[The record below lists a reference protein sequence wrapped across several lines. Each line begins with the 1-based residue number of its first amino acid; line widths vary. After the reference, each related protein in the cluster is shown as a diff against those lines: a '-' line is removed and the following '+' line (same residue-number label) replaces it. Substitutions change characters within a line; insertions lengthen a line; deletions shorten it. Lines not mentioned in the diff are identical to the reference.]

1 MFFRRKSTFT
11 DNDLLSVI
19 EACRSNDVRAQRTL
33 FRQYYSYAKSICLRY
48 MANVD
53 EADDVLNES
62 FLKVFQHLGTYD
74 TALPFKAWLRTI
86 VVNTAIS
93 YHRKYHK
100 LDTVSTTPVS
110 FGTSERDQKP
120 IDVASGDE
128 TVVERLSADEILTL
142 VQQLPP
148 VPRTVFMMHVVDG
161 YSLREVADSLNA
173 NEATVRSHFL
183 RARLRLQ
190 ELVTQAAQTGV
201 KTNNQASRQ
210 STRYYE

>member
-1 MFFRRKSTFT
+1 LFFRRKSTFT

-100 LDTVSTTPVS
+100 LDTLLTTPTTP
-110 FGTSERDQKP
+110 GQTAP
-120 IDVASGDE
+120 DVPAADE
-128 TVVERLSADEILTL
+128 TVVEKLAAEEILAL

-190 ELVTQAAQTGV
+190 ELVTQAATARL
-201 KTNNQASRQ
+201 QASPPHA
-210 STRYYE
+210 TARYYDQ

>member
-1 MFFRRKSTFT
+1 LFFRRKSTFT

-19 EACRSNDVRAQRTL
+19 DACRSNDVRAQRTL

-74 TALPFKAWLRTI
+74 TTLPFKAWLRTI

-100 LDTVSTTPVS
+100 LDTISTTPTVP
-110 FGTSERDQKP
+110 GQTAP
-120 IDVASGDE
+120 DVAATDE
-128 TVVERLSADEILTL
+128 TVVDKLGAEEILAL

-161 YSLREVADSLNA
+161 YSLREVADNLNA

-190 ELVTQAAQTGV
+190 ELVTQATKTRLQT
-201 KTNNQASRQ
+201 THPHQPS
-210 STRYYE
+210 RYYEQ

>member
-19 EACRSNDVRAQRTL
+19 EACRDNDVRAQRTL

-62 FLKVFQHLGTYD
+62 FLKVFQHLGSYD
-74 TALPFKAWLRTI
+74 SALPFKAWLRTI
-86 VVNTAIS
+86 VVNTSIS

-100 LDTVSTTPVS
+100 LDTISSTPANPALTPPDIAN
-110 FGTSERDQKP
+110 T
-120 IDVASGDE
+120 DE
-128 TVVERLSADEILTL
+128 SVVERLSADEILAL

-148 VPRTVFMMHVVDG
+148 IPRTVFMMHVVDG
-161 YSLREVADSLNA
+161 YSLREVADNLNA

-190 ELVTQAAQTGV
+190 ELVTVANRSAHPH
-201 KTNNQASRQ
+201 S
-210 STRYYE
+210 SSRYYE

>member
-1 MFFRRKSTFT
+1 LFFRRKSTFT

-19 EACRSNDVRAQRTL
+19 DACRSNDVRAQRTL

-100 LDTVSTTPVS
+100 LDTISTTPTVP
-110 FGTSERDQKP
+110 GQTAPDIP
-120 IDVASGDE
+120 AADE
-128 TVVERLSADEILTL
+128 TVVDKLGAEEILAL

-148 VPRTVFMMHVVDG
+148 VPRTVFLMHVVDG

-190 ELVTQAAQTGV
+190 ELVTQAATARLYP
-201 KTNNQASRQ
+201 THPHPT
-210 STRYYE
+210 TRYYEQ

>member
-1 MFFRRKSTFT
+1 MLFRRKSTFT

-19 EACRSNDVRAQRTL
+19 EACRGNDVRAQRTL

-62 FLKVFQHLGTYD
+62 FLKVFQHLGSYD
-74 TALPFKAWLRTI
+74 SALPFKAWLRTI

-100 LDTVSTTPVS
+100 LDTISATPANPAH
-110 FGTSERDQKP
+110 TP
-120 IDVASGDE
+120 PDVANTDE
-128 TVVERLSADEILTL
+128 TVVERLSADEILSL

-190 ELVTQAAQTGV
+190 ELVTMAHR
-201 KTNNQASRQ
+201 SSHPQ
-210 STRYYE
+210 SSSRYYE